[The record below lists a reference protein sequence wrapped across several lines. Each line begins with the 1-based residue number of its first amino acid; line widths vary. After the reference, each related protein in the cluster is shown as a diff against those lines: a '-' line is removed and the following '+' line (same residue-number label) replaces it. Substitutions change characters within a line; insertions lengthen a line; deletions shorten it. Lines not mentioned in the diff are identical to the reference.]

1 MLWFLTV
8 IDWFKAKALFLFG
21 IVVAALTAYSAI
33 RRQGKQ
39 AAQIEHLEQSIK
51 NVRKKDEVTQ
61 KIERLPDG
69 DAASR
74 LRDKWS
80 RD

>member
-1 MLWFLTV
+1 MWVSFLSWIKTRA
-8 IDWFKAKALFLFG
+8 ILLG
-21 IVVAALTAYSAI
+21 AAAVGLLAAIATI
-33 RRQGKQ
+33 RRGGKQ
-39 AAQIEHLEQSIK
+39 AARIEHFEQTIK

-61 KIERLPDG
+61 KVERMPSG
-69 DAASR
+69 DAADR

>member
-1 MLWFLTV
+1 MWISVFGWL
-8 IDWFKAKALFLFG
+8 KARAVLIATGALGL
-21 IVVAALTAYSAI
+21 IAAFNAI
-33 RRQGKQ
+33 RRGGKQ
-39 AAQIEHLEQSIK
+39 AAKIEHLEQALK

-61 KIERLPDG
+61 KVERMPVG
-69 DAASR
+69 DAADR